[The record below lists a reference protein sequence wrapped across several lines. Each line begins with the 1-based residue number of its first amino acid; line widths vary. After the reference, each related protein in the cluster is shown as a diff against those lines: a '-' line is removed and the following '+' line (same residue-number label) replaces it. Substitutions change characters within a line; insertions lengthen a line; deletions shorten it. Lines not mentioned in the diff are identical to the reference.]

1 MELLPAPGGGLS
13 REGFDSLYIR
23 EHRRLWLLAAGL
35 TGRAADADDVLQEAV
50 MLAFGKRDRFSPS
63 GDAEAD
69 SSAFCAWL
77 GRFIRNVA
85 SNYTRRRH
93 RLSKRR
99 TAGVDPA
106 DLGRERSNHEQHGKV
121 EDAALAGEIPNWQ
134 EAFDDQVSKA
144 LDRIKPIWRTCLLMN
159 VVAGLTQAEIA
170 VALEM
175 RENTVASHIRRGRE
189 RMRELLEASR
199 AVDRDETHGP
209 ASISAMQGGGK
220 ARETASEEGPTAP
233 QAAERRVLTGSS

>member
-1 MELLPAPGGGLS
+1 MELLPAPDGGLS
-13 REGFDSLYIR
+13 KSGFDALYIR

-35 TGRAADADDVLQEAV
+35 TGRAADADDVLQEAA
-50 MLAFGKRDRFSPS
+50 MLAFGKRAKFQPS
-63 GDAEAD
+63 GEAEAD

-77 GRFIRNVA
+77 GRFVRNVA

-99 TAGVDPA
+99 SEGVDPA
-106 DLGRERSNHEQHGKV
+106 DLGRERSNHEQHAEV
-121 EDAALAGEIPNWQ
+121 EEAALAGEVPNWQ

-144 LDRIKPIWRTCLLMN
+144 LERIKPIWRTCLLMN

-189 RMRELLEASR
+189 RMRELLEASPGKG
-199 AVDRDETHGP
+199 ATSTHKPGSMIEEAGSGGSLPAEPETGP
-209 ASISAMQGGGK
+209 
-220 ARETASEEGPTAP
+220 
-233 QAAERRVLTGSS
+233 RRVGRQVLSGSG